1 MPSLYCLRTGYRC
14 IICIRIFELR
24 VIAGLMAQLVEHPA
38 TIAGGL
44 NPLSS
49 NRILPSVT
57 IFKRSQKFI
66 EILDLPTY
74 RPTLVFETKVSLYQ
88 KSQRSLGIAISSSG
102 RPSEQKTNTF
112 SYTFLI
118 LTARV
123 SFALP
128 ASVQKRMPIYFKI
141 I

>member
-57 IFKRSQKFI
+57 IFKRTQKFI

-88 KSQRSLGIAISSSG
+88 KS
-102 RPSEQKTNTF
+102 
-112 SYTFLI
+112 
-118 LTARV
+118 
-123 SFALP
+123 
-128 ASVQKRMPIYFKI
+128 
-141 I
+141 